1 MATKR
6 MFSSH
11 ITESDAFLDMPLSS
25 QALYF
30 HLGMEADDD
39 GFIGNPKRIQRI
51 IGGNEDDIKVLIGK
65 KFLIAFEDGIVVV
78 KHHRINNNWDRH
90 NCKRTTYLDHFNR
103 LHVKENKAYTLDG
116 SKGPSAQSVFS
127 LESVFRR
134 EENRIEEKRGEES
147 KDPALPSPSA
157 PKKEKSKGPE
167 KVACGEFKNVFLTL
181 DEKRAL
187 VDRFGFATAKQLVT
201 SADLYIGSTGT
212 KYKSHYLTILN
223 WARKDRVPERRPE
236 VKPDEVPEV
245 PLSPDQEKKMAEMR
259 AKISE
264 MVRTKKFS
272 TQ

>member
-6 MFSSH
+6 MFAKS
-11 ITESDAFLDMPLSS
+11 ITDSDAFLDMPLSS

-39 GFIGNPKRIQRI
+39 GFVGNPRRIQRI
-51 IGGNEDDIKVLIGK
+51 IGANEDDLKVLIGK
-65 KFLIAFEDGIVVV
+65 NFLIAFENGIVVV

-90 NCKRTTYLDHFNR
+90 NCKRTTYIDQFNQLR
-103 LHVKENKAYTLDG
+103 VKENKAYTLDE
-116 SKGPSAQSVFS
+116 SKGELAQSAFS
-127 LESVFRR
+127 LDSVFRG
-134 EENRIEEKRGEES
+134 EENKGDKKKGEEK
-147 KDPALPSPSA
+147 KAPALPSPSA
-157 PKKEKSKGPE
+157 PKKEKEKGPE

-236 VKPDEVPEV
+236 VKPDEAPEV
-245 PLSPDQEKKMAEMR
+245 PLTKEQEEKMAAMR

-272 TQ
+272 TT